1 MGGIKVDTVDIVK
14 PLLGLIIGFLG
25 RLVGFWTKD
34 SLKGLGDVI
43 FRFTNSMMFISCIIE
58 STKMS
63 IHWAMPICILL
74 FNLITMAIGWMMFKN
89 LKWPS
94 NVILTMA
101 STGLMGGSY
110 IPWSESYFGTIG
122 LQYYIYQELYNVIHI
137 FGTVFVFAFY
147 HLKVNAP
154 NADKI
159 GLNSVSVVEKTA
171 SIQTNA
177 SDVPKKKG
185 PPPAPSSWRELLRQF
200 LLFPGI
206 LAFLIAWP
214 IFFILDGTGNKIGE
228 TGTEIL
234 EFMTN
239 GLDFYLLVFV
249 GGSLTIADI
258 VKHSQNLN
266 IWTCYFF
273 RYFIAMIFF
282 LPFLFDLFPNV
293 DMLTKDIMLMFM
305 WLPVPAPFVFYVL
318 MFAPGEDPS
327 EIAAMCALT
336 QISQIIIFVFMG
348 ATYYSDIAMSETE

>member
-1 MGGIKVDTVDIVK
+1 MTGIKVDAIDIVK
-14 PLLGLIIGFLG
+14 PLLGLVVGFLG

-43 FRFTNSMMFISCIIE
+43 FRFTNSAMFIAAIIE

-74 FNLITMAIGWMMFKN
+74 FNLITMAVGWMLFKH

-147 HLKVNAP
+147 FLKVKAP
-154 NADKI
+154 GNNVEIQVSIADKKT
-159 GLNSVSVVEKTA
+159 SV
-171 SIQTNA
+171 QTA
-177 SDVPKKKG
+177 SDVLDDGPKKKG
-185 PPPAPSSWRELLRQF
+185 PPPAPSNWSQLFKQF
-200 LLFPGI
+200 LLFPGVI
-206 LAFLIAWP
+206 AFLIAWP
-214 IFFILDGTGNKIGE
+214 IYFILDGTGNQIGE

-234 EFMTN
+234 DFLTN

-273 RYFIAMIFF
+273 RYLIGMIFF
-282 LPFLFDLFPNV
+282 LPFLFDIFPGV

-305 WLPVPAPFVFYVL
+305 WLPVPAPFVFYVM
-318 MFAPGEDPS
+318 MFAPEEDPS

-336 QISQIIIFVFMG
+336 QISQILIFVFMG
-348 ATYYSDIAMSETE
+348 ATYYSEIQLVE